1 MKLRCKKN
9 TFPTSLHMLGTNTD
23 KEKKFLKVYE
33 DLADPV
39 FRHCYFRLSD
49 REKAKDVVQE
59 TFKRFWEYLG
69 KEKIENTKAFVFKI
83 ANNLIIDSYRKKK
96 EESLDTLTEEGF
108 DVRSDD
114 HEAIL
119 NSVMGRELT
128 SMLDQLSDT
137 YRDLIVMRYIDDLP
151 IYEIASVTGLNENV
165 VSVRIHRGL
174 ALLRK
179 NNTN

>member
-1 MKLRCKKN
+1 
-9 TFPTSLHMLGTNTD
+9 MLDTD
-23 KEKKFLKVYE
+23 TERENKFLEVYE

-49 REKAKDVVQE
+49 REKAKDLVQE
-59 TFKRFWEYLG
+59 TFKRLWESMDKNQTIGNYR
-69 KEKIENTKAFVFKI
+69 AFVFRI

-96 EESLDTLTEEGF
+96 EESLDTLQDEGY
-108 DVRSDD
+108 DVSSDD
-114 HEAIL
+114 HEIIL
-119 NSVMGRELT
+119 KSVMGREVMAL
-128 SMLDQLSDT
+128 LDQLGGT
-137 YRDLIVMRYIDDLP
+137 YRDVIVMRFIDDLP
-151 IYEIASVTGLNENV
+151 VYEIAVILGVSENV

>member
-1 MKLRCKKN
+1 
-9 TFPTSLHMLGTNTD
+9 MLDTNKD
-23 KEKKFLKVYE
+23 KENDFLKVYE
-33 DLADPV
+33 DLADSV

-49 REKAKDVVQE
+49 REKAKDIVQE
-59 TFKRFWEYLG
+59 TFKHFWENFG

-96 EESLDTLTEEGF
+96 EESLDTLMEDGF
-108 DVRSDD
+108 DVGSDE

-119 NSVMGRELT
+119 SSVMGRELK
-128 SMLDQLSDT
+128 SMLDKLSDT

-151 IYEIASVTGLNENV
+151 VYEIASITGLSESA

-179 NNTN
+179 HNTN

>member
-1 MKLRCKKN
+1 
-9 TFPTSLHMLGTNTD
+9 MLGTNTD
-23 KEKKFLKVYE
+23 KEKVFLKAYE

-49 REKAKDVVQE
+49 REKAKDATQE
-59 TFKRFWEYLG
+59 IFKRFWEFLE

-96 EESLDTLTEEGF
+96 EESLDRLTEDGF
-108 DVRSDD
+108 DIGSDE

-119 NSVMGRELT
+119 ASVMGRELG
-128 SMLDQLSDT
+128 SMLEQLSDT

-151 IYEIASVTGLNENV
+151 VYEIAFITGLSENV
-165 VSVRIHRGL
+165 ISVRIHRGL
-174 ALLRK
+174 AQLRK
-179 NNTN
+179 QNTN

>member
-1 MKLRCKKN
+1 
-9 TFPTSLHMLGTNTD
+9 MLGTDTD
-23 KEKKFLKVYE
+23 KENEFLKVYE
-33 DLADPV
+33 NLADSV

-49 REKAKDVVQE
+49 REKAKDTMQE
-59 TFKRFWEYLG
+59 TFKRFWECLK
-69 KEKIENTKAFVFKI
+69 KEKIENTKAFVFRI
-83 ANNLIIDSYRKKK
+83 ANNLIVDSYRKKK
-96 EESLDTLTEEGF
+96 EESLDILTEKGF
-108 DVRSDD
+108 DVGSDG

-128 SMLDQLSDT
+128 SMLDKLSDT

-151 IYEIASVTGLNENV
+151 IYEIAKIIGLSENV

>member
-1 MKLRCKKN
+1 
-9 TFPTSLHMLGTNTD
+9 MLDTD
-23 KEKKFLKVYE
+23 MGRENKFLKVYE

-49 REKAKDVVQE
+49 REKAKDLVQE
-59 TFKRFWEYLG
+59 TFKRLWESMDKNQTIGNYR
-69 KEKIENTKAFVFKI
+69 AFVFRI

-96 EESLDTLTEEGF
+96 EESLDTLQDEGY
-108 DVRSDD
+108 DVSSDD
-114 HEAIL
+114 HEIIL
-119 NSVMGRELT
+119 KSVMGREVMAL
-128 SMLDQLSDT
+128 LDQIGGT
-137 YRDLIVMRYIDDLP
+137 YRDVIVMRFIDDLP
-151 IYEIASVTGLNENV
+151 VYDIAVILGVSENV

>member
-1 MKLRCKKN
+1 
-9 TFPTSLHMLGTNTD
+9 MLGTQTD
-23 KEKKFLKVYE
+23 KENDFLKVYE

-59 TFKRFWEYLG
+59 TFKRFWECLE
-69 KEKIENTKAFVFKI
+69 KEKIENTKAFVFRI

-96 EESLDTLTEEGF
+96 EESLDALTEEGF
-108 DVRSDD
+108 DIGSDE

-119 NSVMGRELT
+119 ASVMGRELT
-128 SMLDQLSDT
+128 AMLDKLSDT

-151 IYEIASVTGLNENV
+151 VYEIASVTGLSENI

>member
-1 MKLRCKKN
+1 
-9 TFPTSLHMLGTNTD
+9 MLDTNKD
-23 KEKKFLKVYE
+23 KEKDFLKVYE

-59 TFKRFWEYLG
+59 TFKRFWENFE

-83 ANNLIIDSYRKKK
+83 ANNLIIDLYRKRK
-96 EESLDTLTEEGF
+96 EESLDTLMEDGF
-108 DVRSDD
+108 DVGSDD

-119 NSVMGRELT
+119 SSVMGRELT
-128 SMLDQLSDT
+128 SMLDKLSDT
-137 YRDLIVMRYIDDLP
+137 YRDLIVMRYIDDVP
-151 IYEIASVTGLNENV
+151 VYEIASIMGLSESA

>member
-1 MKLRCKKN
+1 
-9 TFPTSLHMLGTNTD
+9 MLDTNKD
-23 KEKKFLKVYE
+23 KENDFLKVYE
-33 DLADPV
+33 DLADSV

-49 REKAKDVVQE
+49 REKAKDIVQE
-59 TFKRFWEYLG
+59 TFKRFWENFG

-96 EESLDTLTEEGF
+96 EESLDTLMEDGF
-108 DVRSDD
+108 DVGSDE

-119 NSVMGRELT
+119 SSVMGRELK
-128 SMLDQLSDT
+128 SMLDKLSDT

-151 IYEIASVTGLNENV
+151 VYEIASITGLSESA

-179 NNTN
+179 HNTN

>member
-1 MKLRCKKN
+1 M
-9 TFPTSLHMLGTNTD
+9 FGTDTD
-23 KEKKFLKVYE
+23 KEKEFLKAYE
-33 DLADPV
+33 DLADSV

-49 REKAKDVVQE
+49 REKAKDLAQE
-59 TFKRFWEYLG
+59 TFKRFWECLG
-69 KEKIENTKAFVFKI
+69 KEKIENTKAFVFRI

-96 EESLDTLTEEGF
+96 EESLDALAEGGF

-119 NSVMGRELT
+119 NSVMGRELM

-151 IYEIASVTGLNENV
+151 IYEIASITGLSENA

-179 NNTN
+179 HNTN

>member
-1 MKLRCKKN
+1 
-9 TFPTSLHMLGTNTD
+9 MLGTNN
-23 KEKKFLKVYE
+23 KENVFLEIYE
-33 DLADPV
+33 DLSDSV

-49 REKAKDVVQE
+49 REKAKDIVQE
-59 TFKRFWEYLG
+59 TFKRFWECLE

-96 EESLDTLTEEGF
+96 EESLDALAEGGF
-108 DVRSDD
+108 DVKSDD
-114 HEAIL
+114 YEAIL
-119 NSVMGRELT
+119 TSVMGRELV

-137 YRDLIVMRYIDDLP
+137 YKDLIVMRYIDDLP
-151 IYEIASVTGLNENV
+151 VYEIASITGLSENV
-165 VSVRIHRGL
+165 ISVRIHRGL